1 MGMDF
6 TPRSAE
12 RSINLRRY
20 FSCQASIFSGDSLA
34 TSGAMKG
41 FPDFVPVQA
50 LVCTQNGQWEEIP
63 SKRMPRLLKAAAMS
77 LAFRKP
83 PLPSPSM

>member
-1 MGMDF
+1 
-6 TPRSAE
+6 
-12 RSINLRRY
+12 
-20 FSCQASIFSGDSLA
+20 
-34 TSGAMKG
+34 MKG